1 MPSLSRDLKLY
12 CIGSMA
18 SSGISPIYMDPI
30 LQKSPDFPPR
40 KVRVKFTGKEMLLIK
55 SYFTNWMIC

>member
-1 MPSLSRDLKLY
+1 MEEILPSLSRDLMLY

-18 SSGISPIYMDPI
+18 SSGISPFFMDPI

-40 KVRVKFTGKEMLLIK
+40 KVRVKFTGMGML
-55 SYFTNWMIC
+55 